1 MKLPAAWKVGV
12 LSALYFAQG
21 LPFGFQSTAL
31 PLYLGE
37 LDLSYTQIGFAR
49 ALSAPW
55 MFKFLWAPLVDRFGS
70 RRRWII
76 GAQLLLSATCVF
88 VSFFPLRHETLAP
101 VLACILA
108 MNFFAATQDIA
119 VDGFAVDLL
128 SARELGAGNAAQV
141 VGYKVGVLT
150 GGSLLVAL
158 VAAPATRAA
167 LEHLLSRGDLGP
179 PGAAGLSPAHGWS
192 LLFWAMALVCL
203 MTMTMV
209 FFVREPAPVARGAEE
224 GRVSWREL
232 VAKLKASAL
241 TRGAGWLL
249 LGVATYK
256 MGETLAD
263 AMFGVWLTREHAIP
277 KETVAVWLGG
287 WGMGAS
293 VLGSFAGGYLA
304 TRFRATRAVFLAG
317 VLRLLPL
324 IAQWALTAGLIE
336 VSRETIVPI
345 TIAEHLFGGALTTT
359 MFALMMASVDRRIG
373 ATHYTLLASVEVLGK
388 SLPGLLSGVLA
399 DALGVA
405 PTFALAV
412 VLSAAFL
419 VVCRKLPE
427 PPLRAS

>member
-12 LSALYFAQG
+12 LSTLYFAQG
-21 LPFGFQSTAL
+21 LPFGFQSNAL

-37 LDLSYTQIGFAR
+37 LHLSYTQIGFAR

-55 MFKFLWAPLVDRFGS
+55 MFKALWAPLVDRFGT
-70 RRRWII
+70 RKRWII
-76 GAQLLLSATCVF
+76 GAQLLLSATCAAAA
-88 VSFFPLRHETLAP
+88 FFPLRDETLAP
-101 VLACILA
+101 FLACVLA

-128 SARELGAGNAAQV
+128 SAKELGAGNAAQV
-141 VGYKVGVLT
+141 VGYKVGILT

-158 VAAPATRAA
+158 SAEWGWRALFLSMTA
-167 LEHLLSRGDLGP
+167 LCLL
-179 PGAAGLSPAHGWS
+179 A
-192 LLFWAMALVCL
+192 
-203 MTMTMV
+203 TMV
-209 FFVREPAPVARGAEE
+209 LFVREPVAQHAGGEAA
-224 GRVSWREL
+224 RVSWREL
-232 VAKLKASAL
+232 MAKLKGSV
-241 TRGAGWLL
+241 TRSGAGWLL

-256 MGETLAD
+256 LGETLAD
-263 AMFGVWLTREHAIP
+263 ALFGVWLTRAHSIP
-277 KETVAVWLGG
+277 KETVALWLGG

-293 VLGSFAGGYLA
+293 LLGSFFGGYLA
-304 TRFRATRAVFLAG
+304 TRFRPARAVFFAG

-324 IAQWALTAGLIE
+324 IAQWALAAGFIE
-336 VSRETIVPI
+336 VSRESIVPS
-345 TIAEHLFGGALTTT
+345 TVAEHLFGGALTTT

-399 DALGVA
+399 DALGIA

-419 VVCRKLPE
+419 LVCRRLPE
-427 PPLRAS
+427 PAITAS